1 MDNLYNIQIGEEDDG
16 ILNYVELNKQE
27 LNGVIKVL
35 TELYKSN
42 NTSVS
47 ICDTYDNEFLCLGF
61 E

>member
-16 ILNYVELNKQE
+16 ILNYVKLNKQE

-35 TELYKSN
+35 TELYNSN
-42 NTSVS
+42 NTPVS
-47 ICDTYDNEFLCLGF
+47 IEDTYGNEFLYLGF